1 MTKTWSAQQTAIFN
15 FFATGTGNLVVRA
28 RAGTG
33 KTTTIVE
40 AVAHAPASEKVLLAA
55 FNKKIAEELTARISA
70 PNCDAKTLHG
80 LGFAYIRRQWSNVK
94 VDASVDFDRA
104 RGACGK
110 DAPDEIVKLVVKLA
124 SLLKACAP
132 LSTDTDRAIEIA
144 ENFDCTPD
152 ETWEEEGWTVVD
164 VAKAAITARDFAKTR
179 DDFGRISFD
188 DMIFIPVA
196 CGFAKPWYTLVV
208 IDEAQDMNASQL
220 MLAQMACKKDGRIV
234 VVGDDCQA
242 IYGFR
247 GADADGIDRLKSEL
261 HAAELGLKT
270 TYRCAKKI
278 VAVAQE
284 YVPDFV
290 AGDSNPE
297 GVVDSITE
305 DSEEFFRAA
314 KPGDFVL
321 SRKNAPLM
329 SICLGFL
336 RRGVRARIEGRDVA
350 AGLRAIVKSVKAKS
364 IPNFIE
370 KVGTWAKKSIARA
383 QKLTHESARTN
394 KIAAIED
401 QRDMLIALVEGCTG
415 MDEAMN
421 RIDTLFGDTEPGNK
435 PAAVVCSSV
444 HRSKGLEAE
453 RVFVLRSTIKDNS
466 REERNIAYVA
476 STRAKSQLTWIV
488 SGQ

>member
-1 MTKTWSAQQTAIFN
+1 MTKTWSSQQTDIFD
-15 FFATGTGNLVVRA
+15 FFANGTGNLVVRA

-33 KTTTIVE
+33 KTTTIIE
-40 AVAHAPASEKVLLAA
+40 ACGHAPASEKILLAA
-55 FNKKIAEELTARISA
+55 FNKKIAEGLTARVAA
-70 PNCDAKTLHG
+70 PNVEAKTLHG

-104 RGACGK
+104 AGAAGK
-110 DAPDEIVKLVVKLA
+110 SAPDEMVRLVAKLA

-132 LSTDTDRAIEIA
+132 LTTDPEVVIGIA
-144 ENFDCTPD
+144 EEFDCVPD
-152 ETWEEEGWTVVD
+152 ETWEEEGWTTD
-164 VAKAAITARDFAKTR
+164 SVAACAITARDFAKTR
-179 DDFGRISFD
+179 DADGRISFD

-196 CGFAKPWYTLVV
+196 CGFARPWYTLVV

-220 MLAQMACKKDGRIV
+220 MLAQAACKKTGRIV

-247 GADADGIDRLKSEL
+247 GADADGIDRLKNEL
-261 HAAELGLKT
+261 SAKELGLKT
-270 TYRCAKKI
+270 TYRCAKNI
-278 VAVAQE
+278 VEVAQK
-284 YVPDFV
+284 YVPDFESGSPYLGIV
-290 AGDSNPE
+290 DEMAAGS
-297 GVVDSITE
+297 E
-305 DSEEFFRAA
+305 DFFKAA
-314 KPGDFVL
+314 QPGDFVL

-329 SICLGFL
+329 AICLGFL

-370 KVGTWAKKSIARA
+370 KVGTWAGKQIARA
-383 QKLTHESARTN
+383 KKLTNESARSN

-421 RIDTLFGDTEPGNK
+421 RIDTLFGDTTPGTT

-453 RVFVLRSTIKDNS
+453 RVFVLQNTIKDSN
-466 REERNIAYVA
+466 REEKNIAYVA
-476 STRAKSQLTWIV
+476 YTRAKNHLTMLV
-488 SGQ
+488 TE